1 MGGKGIRRRAK
12 NYKEAHGGY
21 RRLPPPPDR
30 SQPDALPSK
39 LRKILS
45 YTTPQGS
52 LKVAKDAEQNNK
64 KRDGAGAAPPKKD
77 KEEVEVE
84 DTSMENGDYDENMN
98 VAPPHSEEKKKK
110 KRKRKQV
117 VDLRFEAEALEQSGG
132 RLKRKER
139 KKKYLEA
146 KKNKSKKGK
155 KEDNVDDFP
164 GREKIRF
171 GEVVQAP
178 PKLVA
183 PKAFKNVQDA
193 SKERVR
199 VNAIEAYRQRKKWN
213 SRPGIQLPNPVTA
226 SL

>member
-12 NYKEAHGGY
+12 NYREAHGGY
-21 RRLPPPPDR
+21 SRLPPPPDR
-30 SQPDALPSK
+30 SQVDTLPSK

-45 YTTPQGS
+45 YSTPQGS
-52 LKVAKDAEQNNK
+52 LKLAKDAEQRK
-64 KRDGAGAAPPKKD
+64 KRDGVDAAQPKKD
-77 KEEVEVE
+77 KDEVEVE
-84 DTSMENGDYDENMN
+84 EASMEDGDNAEN
-98 VAPPHSEEKKKK
+98 VAPQHSDEKKKK

-117 VDLRFEAEALEQSGG
+117 LDLRFEAEALEQSGG

-146 KKNKSKKGK
+146 KKNKNKKGK